1 MFLPPRG
8 VIRPQKSWAFWPAL
22 EFAEMK
28 RIIVQLVAL
37 VAAVRGRL
45 KAVTGKG
52 DPIQARLRRYA
63 SPQDPVMARL
73 IRYCG

>member
-1 MFLPPRG
+1 MPPRG
-8 VIRPQKSWAFWPAL
+8 AIRPQKSWAFWPAL

-28 RIIVQLVAL
+28 RIIEQLSVL
-37 VAAVRGRL
+37 VAAVKDRL
-45 KAVTGKG
+45 MAMTGQG
-52 DPIQARLRRYA
+52 DPIQERLRRYA